1 MAAIKI
7 KYMDG
12 DGPSTIE
19 FSDTP
24 PRTENIFLYAENTI
38 ECRFSIRIIDFR
50 IITRRLFGK

>member
-12 DGPSTIE
+12 EGPLTIE

-24 PRTENIFLYAENTI
+24 PNEKY
-38 ECRFSIRIIDFR
+38 FSIERKYDKTTLCNPYNRF
-50 IITRRLFGK
+50 